1 VYLYEFFNSRLH
13 GFIAKDL
20 VLLLYHYDILNMTN
34 MHEDSIMG
42 SSHDVLETS
51 LDMDSLDNR
60 LPLEPPLKPF

>member
-1 VYLYEFFNSRLH
+1 
-13 GFIAKDL
+13 
-20 VLLLYHYDILNMTN
+20 MTN
-34 MHEDSIMG
+34 MHEDSIMA